1 MAYSIGQLSK
11 KFHIAASALR
21 YYEKEGLLPGIKRNK
36 AGIREFGQKEVESL
50 ILIDCLKQSGLSIKE
65 ISVLVNLIQ
74 QGDSTVNECNE
85 FLDGVV
91 ANLESQ
97 IKHLKHNLKVLRY
110 EQWRY
115 RKAVELGSIRLVNEL
130 PNSQIPKKIRKTRE
144 KVIKSRSEE

>member
-36 AGIREFGQKEVESL
+36 AGIREFGQKEVENL

-65 ISVLVNLIQ
+65 ISTFVNLLEK
-74 QGDSTVNECNE
+74 GDASINECNQ
-85 FLDGVV
+85 FLDSAV
-91 ANLESQ
+91 ANLENQ
-97 IKHLKHNLKVLRY
+97 IKVLKHNLKMLRY

-115 RKAVELGSIRLVNEL
+115 RKASELGSLYFVNEL
-130 PNSQIPKKIRKTRE
+130 STNQLPKKIRKMRD
-144 KVIKSRSEE
+144 KIQKARSEG